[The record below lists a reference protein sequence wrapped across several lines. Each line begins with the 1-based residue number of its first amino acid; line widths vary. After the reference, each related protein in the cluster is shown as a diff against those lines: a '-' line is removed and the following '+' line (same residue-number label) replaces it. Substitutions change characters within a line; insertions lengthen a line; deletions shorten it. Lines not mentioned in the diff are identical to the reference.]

1 MEITVSENDVFAE
14 IVEGGSDMDVPES
27 ESEVVEDGEEL
38 ENSEESGDSDS
49 SVSDNS
55 TPGDGGGSGGNAEPV
70 TPAPAGG
77 DGQSPQE
84 SKTEEKLDSVLESLD
99 LMKQQDNDNPVLADF
114 TDTLKDLI
122 VVLSPNPSEPETP
135 VMVFPALPDGYQDY
149 RYPINVQIEV
159 LPKGSDYSMGMG
171 FSCTMPNQFADEI
184 ADLTSQVESGVYDM
198 ARVQYVYE
206 TDENG
211 NTNVLV
217 YDYEHVVSPDVPETP
232 DEPTET
238 EKTVLELL
246 ESVTVEVQAI
256 RENDVSYREE
266 MLLLQQ
272 EMKVLQTQSLAS
284 SIALGMCI
292 FFGAGYV
299 VANGFWSR
307 MKVG

>member
-14 IVEGGSDMDVPES
+14 IVDGESGMDVPES

-38 ENSEESGDSDS
+38 ENLEEGGGGDP

-55 TPGDGGGSGGNAEPV
+55 TSGDGGGSGGNAEPV

-77 DGQSPQE
+77 DGQGSPE
-84 SKTEEKLDSVLESLD
+84 SRTEEKLDSVLESLD

-149 RYPINVQIEV
+149 RYPIDVQIEV
-159 LPKGSDYSMGMG
+159 RPKGSDYSMGMG
-171 FSCTMPNQFADEI
+171 LACTMPNQFADEI

-206 TDENG
+206 TG
-211 NTNVLV
+211 NDGKTNVLV
-217 YDYEHVVSPDVPETP
+217 YDYEHVVSPDEPETP

-246 ESVTVEVQAI
+246 ESVTVEVQSI
-256 RENDVSYREE
+256 RENDIVYRDE

-272 EMKVLQTQSLAS
+272 EIKVLQTQSLAS

-292 FFGAGYV
+292 FLGVGYM